1 MARHLVALLGLRL
14 ARSIVQ
20 SLCRETG
27 MEAVGCIADTL
38 SGGSILVASGG
49 SQSPL
54 QEVPS
59 SRGGTPRGAPSGAAG
74 RR

>member
-27 MEAVGCIADTL
+27 MEAVGCIADTPEV
-38 SGGSILVASGG
+38 SILVASGC

-54 QEVPS
+54 REVPS
-59 SRGGTPRGAPSGAAG
+59 SWCGTPQGAPSGAAG